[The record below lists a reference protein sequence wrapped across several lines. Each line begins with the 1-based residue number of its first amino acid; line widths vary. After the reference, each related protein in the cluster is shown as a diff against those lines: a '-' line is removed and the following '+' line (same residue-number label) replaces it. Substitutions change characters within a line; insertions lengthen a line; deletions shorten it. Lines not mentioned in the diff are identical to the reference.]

1 MFGLVIGTIVC
12 VAGAFMLTRKY
23 EASTTILV
31 RPDQTLNPLAG
42 YEVMMASDEQLRN
55 FNEIIYSRY
64 VLQSAADSLGLISPG
79 AGEAELQAIVGRV
92 RGSVFMNRLGG
103 DSFRMTFVDTDP
115 VRAKRGAEV
124 MANLFIQMKLS
135 VQNRQNALTVQF
147 YEQKVAEYKQDFETT
162 VQTVVSN
169 LKQRVQ
175 EMPVETRALYSQ
187 VEESERNIRLVDAQ
201 VRTLQEKIAVLNTL
215 PDLLRSSPND
225 FRREDGKQPL
235 FELERSELPYASELR
250 TLVLQYDELTRRYKG
265 EYPDVVRIEGQIVD
279 LLRRMRIAA
288 ASELTRLNDQLS
300 GFERRRA
307 SLIEELKKSS
317 VSQQESQEKESSY
330 DVKRRLYDD
339 MKMKLEQARLAQE
352 VGERGANQFVILDPP
367 LVPLAPTK
375 PNRMLIILAG
385 FGLGLFLGIL
395 TGILV
400 ELLDTTVRVPSDIET
415 FGKPIIAYLP
425 DRGVQVSRRRR
436 DSQ

>member
-1 MFGLVIGTIVC
+1 
-12 VAGAFMLTRKY
+12 
-23 EASTTILV
+23 
-31 RPDQTLNPLAG
+31 
-42 YEVMMASDEQLRN
+42 
-55 FNEIIYSRY
+55 
-64 VLQSAADSLGLISPG
+64 
-79 AGEAELQAIVGRV
+79 
-92 RGSVFMNRLGG
+92 
-103 DSFRMTFVDTDP
+103 
-115 VRAKRGAEV
+115 
-124 MANLFIQMKLS
+124 
-135 VQNRQNALTVQF
+135 
-147 YEQKVAEYKQDFETT
+147 
-162 VQTVVSN
+162 
-169 LKQRVQ
+169 
-175 EMPVETRALYSQ
+175 
-187 VEESERNIRLVDAQ
+187 
-201 VRTLQEKIAVLNTL
+201 
-215 PDLLRSSPND
+215 LLRSSPND